1 MAKNTQHMFGD
12 KVGKREVLEKCRGF
26 YKKGSSPFRVCK
38 LLKDG
43 EFSDV
48 ASSQKLT
55 QLLNE
60 GAGKKVKVNNLTALM
75 EPLLKEDIVKVKI
88 VGKGRNKRKFW
99 FPGWIDK
106 KKAEQNISNPQSIE
120 DVLFFTGKDSWTDPN
135 KNFPKVIELLKGD
148 LCIVDP
154 FYGNGTFYV
163 LEKFGK
169 TRKIKFLS
177 CKLGDEEQQNV
188 TKFEINLK
196 RFKKE
201 FKNIEI
207 RKYGKHYEL
216 HDRYIIA
223 DNALIIVGHG
233 IKDLADKE
241 SFVVFL
247 PKKLVTKFLPVLKK
261 SFEERWRKASNLR

>member
-1 MAKNTQHMFGD
+1 MVIKNTILQRCEKFLTN
-12 KVGKREVLEKCRGF
+12 KRSF
-26 YKKGSSPFRVCK
+26 AYRVCK

-43 EFSDV
+43 DFFQIL
-48 ASSQKLT
+48 SSQELT
-55 QLLNE
+55 HLLNE
-60 GAGKKVKVNNLTALM
+60 GAGKKIKVNCLTALM
-75 EPLLKEDIVKVKI
+75 EPLLKEDIIKI
-88 VGKGRNKRKFW
+88 KILGKGRNKRKFW

-106 KKAEQNISNPQSIE
+106 QKVGQEIVSSSTSE
-120 DVLFFTGKDSWTDPN
+120 EVLFFTGKDSWTDPN
-135 KNFPKVIELLKGD
+135 KNFPKIIDLLKGN

-169 TRKIKFLS
+169 NRKIRFLS
-177 CKLGDEEQQNV
+177 CRPGTEEQGNI
-188 TKFEINLK
+188 TKFGINLK
-196 RFKKE
+196 RFRKE
-201 FKNIEI
+201 FKNIAM
-207 RKYGKHYEL
+207 RKYDKPYEL

-247 PKKLVTKFLPVLKK
+247 PRKLVTKFLPVLKK
-261 SFEERWRKASNLR
+261 SFEERWGKSQNLK

>member
-1 MAKNTQHMFGD
+1 MVTKSSIL
-12 KVGKREVLEKCRGF
+12 KRCEIFLSN
-26 YKKGSSPFRVCK
+26 KKSFAYRVCK
-38 LLKDG
+38 SLIDG
-43 EFSDV
+43 DCSDV
-48 ASSQKLT
+48 LTSQALT
-55 QLLNE
+55 QILNE
-60 GAGKKVKVNNLTALM
+60 GAGKKVKVNSLTALM
-75 EPLLKEDIVKVKI
+75 EPLLKEDIVKIKI
-88 VGKGRNKRKFW
+88 LGKGSNKRKYW

-106 KKAEQNISNPQSIE
+106 QKAEQKIISPPTME
-120 DVLFFTGKDSWTDPN
+120 DVLFFTGKDSWSDPN
-135 KNFPKVIELLKGD
+135 KNFPNVICSLKGD

-169 TRKIKFLS
+169 SRSIRFLS
-177 CKLGDEEQQNV
+177 CNLGKEEQGNT

-196 RFKKE
+196 RFRKE
-201 FKNIEI
+201 FKNIEM
-207 RKYGKHYEL
+207 RKYDKPFEL

-247 PKKLVTKFLPVLKK
+247 PKILVDKFLPVLKK
-261 SFEERWRKASNLR
+261 SFEERWKKSQNLKQ

>member
-1 MAKNTQHMFGD
+1 MFGD
-12 KVGKREVLEKCRGF
+12 KVNKKTILGRCEEFPKR
-26 YKKGSSPFRVCK
+26 GSFPYRVCK
-38 LLKDG
+38 LLKGG

-48 ASSQKLT
+48 ISSQELAH
-55 QLLNE
+55 LLNE
-60 GAGKKVKVNNLTALM
+60 GAGKKIKVSNLTALM

-88 VGKGRNKRKFW
+88 IDKGRNKRKFW
-99 FPGWIDK
+99 FPGWMDK
-106 KKAEQNISNPQSIE
+106 KQAEQKISNPLSIE

-135 KNFPKVIELLKGD
+135 KNFPKVIELLKGS

-169 TRKIKFLS
+169 KRKIRFLS
-177 CKLGDEEQQNV
+177 CKLGDEEQKN
-188 TKFEINLK
+188 TPKFDIGLK
-196 RFKKE
+196 RFRKE
-201 FKNIEI
+201 FKNIEMK
-207 RKYGKHYEL
+207 KYDKYYEL

-223 DNALIIVGHG
+223 ENALVIVGHG

-261 SFEERWRKASNLR
+261 SFEERWKKSNNLK